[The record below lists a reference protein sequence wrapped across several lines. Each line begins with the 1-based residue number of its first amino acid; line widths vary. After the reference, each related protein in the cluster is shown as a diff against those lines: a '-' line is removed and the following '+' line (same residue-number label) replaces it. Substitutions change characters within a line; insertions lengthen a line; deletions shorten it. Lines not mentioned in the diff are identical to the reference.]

1 MASRF
6 LSEVPENLIV
16 NLGPDHADMVPQVD
30 LQAERY
36 DVVMHDLQMIGQRNM
51 LCGLHVHV
59 ELPDTEDRVD
69 VMCRM
74 LPYLPL
80 FIALATCSTSRP
92 SGRRG

>member
-1 MASRF
+1 M
-6 LSEVPENLIV
+6 N
-16 NLGPDHADMVPQVD
+16 
-30 LQAERY
+30 
-36 DVVMHDLQMIGQRNM
+36 DLQMLGQRNM

-80 FIALATCSTSRP
+80 FVALATSSRSGARGR
-92 SGRRG
+92 SGRWATGCRL